1 MTKQNSLELSER
13 IIRDPVLRKN
23 IAKENHQWF
32 FHVYFTDYIKYET
45 ALFQKELFAITE
57 DETIKNAVICAFR
70 GSAKS
75 TILSMSYP
83 IWSVVS
89 KQQKKFILIL
99 SQTQSQVKLHMSNIK
114 RELES
119 NELLRADLGPFQ
131 QEAEEWAAD
140 SIIIPRY
147 NARIAACSAEQSI
160 RGVRFGAHRP
170 DLIIVDDAEDLGSVK
185 TKEGRDKIFNWF
197 TSEVIPCGDKNTK
210 IILAGNL
217 LHRDSLTMR
226 LKKLI
231 EEKHFN
237 GIFKEYPLIGADNQ
251 IAWPG
256 KFQTMKDVED
266 LRNLFA
272 SEAAFQRE
280 MNLEIISSQEQVI
293 CEEYLHYY
301 NTEELPDERK
311 ILYYGVGV
319 DLAISE
325 KSTADYTAMV
335 SGLVSCDVN
344 GEVKVYIL
352 PNPINERIT
361 FPQTIEYIKRLWGSL
376 GSTTNLFI
384 EDFAYQSS
392 VIQQLK
398 EDGIYA
404 KPTKIIGAD
413 KRTRLNLISN
423 MVRNGQVVFP
433 QAGCEDLINQLLGFG
448 VEKHDDLVDAFV
460 YLINEAFKPENAP
473 VTADDFAIV

>member
-1 MTKQNSLELSER
+1 MTKQNSFELSER
-13 IIRDPVLRKN
+13 IIRDPVLRKS

-131 QEAEEWAAD
+131 QETEEWAAD

-170 DLIIVDDAEDLGSVK
+170 DLIIVDDAEDLNSVR

-231 EEKHFN
+231 EENHFN
-237 GIFKEYPLIGADNQ
+237 GIFKEYPLIGTDNQ

-280 MNLEIISSQEQVI
+280 MNLKIISSQEQVI

-301 NTEELPDERK
+301 NTEELPDERN
-311 ILYYGVGV
+311 ILYYGVGI

-335 SGLVSCDVN
+335 SGAVGCDLN
-344 GEVKVYIL
+344 GQVKVYIL

-361 FPQTIEYIKRLWGSL
+361 FPQTIEYIKRIRGSL
-376 GSTTNLFI
+376 GSMTNLFI

-404 KPTKIIGAD
+404 QPTKIVGAD

-433 QAGCEDLINQLLGFG
+433 QTGCEDLINQLLGFG

-460 YLINEAFKPENAP
+460 YLVNEAFKPENEP
-473 VTADDFAIV
+473 CTADDFVFV